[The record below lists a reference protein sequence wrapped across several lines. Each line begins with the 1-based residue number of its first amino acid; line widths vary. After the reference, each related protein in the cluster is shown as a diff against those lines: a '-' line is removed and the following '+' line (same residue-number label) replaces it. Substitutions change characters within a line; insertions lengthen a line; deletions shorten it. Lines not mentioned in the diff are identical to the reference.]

1 MIPVYDA
8 SENYNLI
15 KLRNI
20 RPGLTLKFILEEVP
34 SLLFFL
40 VSPNHYFSVACESSS
55 QLSVKGRPN
64 TTTQSILNR
73 KLRFGSTAPRVGALG
88 MA

>member
-34 SLLFFL
+34 SLLFFFGITKPL
-40 VSPNHYFSVACESSS
+40 FFCRVRV
-55 QLSVKGRPN
+55 
-64 TTTQSILNR
+64 ILAAICQREAKHNNPIDS
-73 KLRFGSTAPRVGALG
+73 KP
-88 MA
+88 